1 MTTAIMTAP
10 TPTTTASQSS
20 AILNALGT
28 GSGIDT
34 VTLAANLTAANRAPL
49 DAALKARSDAN
60 SAEISA
66 LGLLQS
72 GVASFTSTI
81 DSIVSNGDVGL
92 QPASADPATIS
103 IARDPAITTAQPLAS
118 SIEVQSLAT
127 AQTLVSS
134 DYTAVTAPVGF
145 GTLTLSFGTL
155 STDASGAPTALA
167 ANAALASKT
176 ITITAANDTLGGVRD
191 AINASKSGVT
201 ASIVNDGHGFRLVLR
216 GATGVTSAFT
226 LSATPAPGS
235 PAGNTAL
242 NALAYAPG
250 ATGLASVASATNAHA
265 MLDGIAI
272 ERSTNSFSDVL
283 PGYTLTL
290 NRANVGRSVALSA
303 ARDPALL
310 ADAVNSFIA
319 AYNQFNIMLGADIQ
333 AGDGTNT
340 SGPLYGESAIQ
351 SLHAQFAGLTSTRYA
366 NGAGTISLADLGVKT
381 AQDGSL
387 SIDATK
393 LQSEIA
399 ADPAAIQALFAT
411 TTFGATAPAS
421 LSGALDAFKLALT
434 TGQGGFVTL
443 SARLTQQTASL
454 ATEKAKIDSDSTSYS
469 ATLTRQFSAMNSAV
483 AAYKS
488 IGSFLTDQIA
498 QWNNVNNIR

>member
-1 MTTAIMTAP
+1 MTTAITTAP
-10 TPTTTASQSS
+10 IPTTSASQSS
-20 AILNALGT
+20 AILNAFGT

-34 VTLAANLTAANRAPL
+34 VALAANLTAASRAPQ
-49 DAALKARSDAN
+49 DAALKARSDVN
-60 SAEISA
+60 NAEISA

-72 GVASFTSTI
+72 SLASFTSTI
-81 DSIVSNGDVGL
+81 DGIVSHGDVGL
-92 QPASADPATIS
+92 QPSSSDNSTIS
-103 IARDPAITTAQPLAS
+103 IARDSTVAAAQPLAS
-118 SIEVQSLAT
+118 SIEVQTLAT
-127 AQTLVSS
+127 SQTLVSS
-134 DYTAVTAPVGF
+134 DYATATSPVGL

-167 ANAALASKT
+167 ANAALAPKS
-176 ITITAANDTLGGVRD
+176 ITINAANDTLGGVRD
-191 AINASKSGVT
+191 SINASKSGVT
-201 ASIVNDGHGFRLVLR
+201 ASIVNDGHGYRLVLR
-216 GATGVTSAFT
+216 GATGVASAFT

-250 ATGLASVASATNAHA
+250 ATGSASVAAAGNAHA
-265 MLDGIAI
+265 MLDGVAI
-272 ERSTNSFSDVL
+272 ERSTNSFSDVI

-290 NRANVGRSVALSA
+290 NRANVGRAIALGA

-319 AYNQFNIMLGADIQ
+319 AYNQFNATLGADIQ
-333 AGDGTNT
+333 AGDGTNNA
-340 SGPLYGESAIQ
+340 GPLYGESSMR

-366 NGAGTISLADLGVKT
+366 NGSSTISLADLGVQT

-387 SIDATK
+387 SVDATK
-393 LQSEIA
+393 LQSAIA
-399 ADPAAIQALFAT
+399 ADPAAIQALFAAP
-411 TTFGATAPAS
+411 TFSATRPAS
-421 LSGALDAFKLALT
+421 LSGALDAFKLGLT

-443 SARLTQQTASL
+443 STRLTQQARSL
-454 ATEKAKIDSDSTSYS
+454 VTEKAKIDSDSASYS
-469 ATLTRQFSAMNSAV
+469 ATLTKQFSAMNSAV